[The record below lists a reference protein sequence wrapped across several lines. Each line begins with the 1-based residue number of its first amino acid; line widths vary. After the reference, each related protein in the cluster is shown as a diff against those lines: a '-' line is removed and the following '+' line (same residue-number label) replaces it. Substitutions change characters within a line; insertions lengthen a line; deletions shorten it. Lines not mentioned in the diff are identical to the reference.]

1 MEKRWVLIPK
11 GNSETIQK
19 LSEELSIHP
28 ILSQLLVQRGI
39 NTFEEAKNFFRPS
52 LSDLHDPF
60 LMKDMDKAVER
71 ISNAILNKQKILVY
85 GDYDV
90 DGTTAVSL
98 VYTFLHNQYVNVSY
112 YIPDRY
118 KEGYGISIQG
128 IDYAKEN
135 NYDLIIALD
144 CGIKSVDK
152 IDYANAL
159 GIDFIICDH
168 HRPGSTLPAAVAVLD
183 PKRTDCDYPY
193 KELSGCGVGFKLIQ
207 AISQQQGISF
217 SDLEQYLD
225 LVAVSIA
232 ADIVPITGENRILA
246 FHGLNFL
253 KLNHRPGFKAILDLS
268 NFKKDEITVN
278 DVVFLI
284 APRINAA
291 GRIESGNSAVELLVS
306 KNDNV
311 AGLLG
316 DGINE
321 HNLKRKDLDAS
332 ITEHALQLIEES
344 EDHKYRKSTV
354 LYNPE
359 WHKGVIGIV
368 ASRLT
373 EKFYRPTIVLTKSND
388 ENKMVSGSARSV
400 KDFDVYNAIES
411 CSDLLEQFG
420 GHMYAAGLTMKEE
433 NVQAF
438 IERFEEVVATTI
450 EDRMLIREVE
460 MDAELN
466 LMDITP
472 KFFNVL
478 KQFAPFGP
486 GNMSPIFKSTSVRDN
501 GRGKVVGNNHL
512 KLSLVQHDDYQLT
525 IDGIA
530 FQLGHHHNQ
539 VEQKDVFDI
548 VYHIEE
554 NNYNNRTTLQLN
566 IKDLKFVKSDVM
578 AKV

>member
-1 MEKRWVLIPK
+1 MEKRWVLMPT
-11 GNSETIQK
+11 GNSETIHK
-19 LSEELSIHP
+19 LAGDLNIHP
-28 ILSQLLVQRGI
+28 ILAQLLVQRGV
-39 NTFEEAKNFFRPS
+39 NTYDEAKHFFRPS

-71 ISNAILNKQKILVY
+71 ISNAILNKEKILVY

-98 VYTFLHNQYVNVSY
+98 VYTFLNNQYVNVEY

-118 KEGYGISIQG
+118 KEGYGISLQG

-135 NYDLIIALD
+135 GCNLIIALD
-144 CGIKSVDK
+144 CGIKSIDK
-152 IDYANAL
+152 IEYANSL
-159 GIDFIICDH
+159 GVDFIICDH
-168 HRPGSTLPAAVAVLD
+168 HRPGSELPNAVAVLD
-183 PKRTDCDYPY
+183 PKRADCDYPY

-207 AISQQQGISF
+207 AIAQQKGIQF
-217 SDLEQYLD
+217 EDLTQYLD

-246 FHGLNFL
+246 FYGL
-253 KLNHRPGFKAILDLS
+253 KLLNENPRPGFKAILELS
-268 NFKKDEITVN
+268 NFKKEEITVN

-291 GRIESGNSAVELLVS
+291 GRIESGNSAVKLLVS

-354 LYNPE
+354 LYNSA

-373 EKFYRPTIVLTKSND
+373 EKYYRPTIVLTKSND
-388 ENKMVSGSARSV
+388 ENNMVSGSARSV

-433 NVQAF
+433 NVEEF
-438 IERFEEVVATTI
+438 IKRFEEVVSSTI
-450 EDRMLIREVE
+450 EDRMLVREVE
-460 MDAELN
+460 IDAELN
-466 LMDITP
+466 LNDINQ
-472 KFFNVL
+472 KFFNIL

-486 GNMSPIFKSTSVRDN
+486 GNMSPIFKSSNVRDN

-512 KLSLVQHDDYQLT
+512 KLTLVQHDDYQST
-525 IDGIA
+525 FDGIA
-530 FQLGHHHNQ
+530 FQLGHHHPQ
-539 VEQKDVFDI
+539 VEQQDAFEI

-554 NNYNNRTTLQLN
+554 NNFNNRTTLQLN
-566 IKDLKFVKSDVM
+566 IKDLKFVKSAVM

>member
-1 MEKRWVLIPK
+1 MEKRWVLMPK

-19 LSEELSIHP
+19 LADELNIHP
-28 ILSQLLVQRGI
+28 ILAQLLVQRGV
-39 NTFEEAKNFFRPS
+39 NTFDEAKHFFRPS
-52 LSDLHDPF
+52 LNDLHDPF

-71 ISNAILNKQKILVY
+71 ISNAILNKEKILVY

-98 VYTFLHNQYVNVSY
+98 VYTFLHNQYVNVGY

-118 KEGYGISIQG
+118 KEGYGISLQG

-135 NYDLIIALD
+135 GYSLIIALD
-144 CGIKSVDK
+144 CGIKSIDK
-152 IDYANAL
+152 IDYANTL
-159 GIDFIICDH
+159 GVDFIICDH
-168 HRPGSTLPAAVAVLD
+168 HRPGSELPNAIAVLD
-183 PKRTDCDYPY
+183 PKRADCDYPY

-207 AISQQQGISF
+207 AIAQQKGILF
-217 SDLEQYLD
+217 EDLTQYLD

-246 FHGLNFL
+246 FYGL
-253 KLNHRPGFKAILDLS
+253 KLLNENPRPGFKAILELS

-291 GRIESGNSAVELLVS
+291 GRIESGKSAVDLLVS

-321 HNLKRKDLDAS
+321 HNLKRKDLDSS

-354 LYNPE
+354 LYNSA

-373 EKFYRPTIVLTKSND
+373 EKYYRPTIVLTKSND
-388 ENKMVSGSARSV
+388 ENNMVSGSARSV
-400 KDFDVYNAIES
+400 KDVDVYNAIES

-433 NVQAF
+433 NVEEF
-438 IERFEEVVATTI
+438 IQRFEEVVSSTI
-450 EDRMLIREVE
+450 EDRMLVREVE
-460 MDAELN
+460 IDAELN
-466 LMDITP
+466 LNDINQ
-472 KFFNVL
+472 KFFNIL

-486 GNMSPIFKSTSVRDN
+486 GNMSPIFKSSNVRDN

-512 KLSLVQHDDYQLT
+512 KLTLVQHDDYQST
-525 IDGIA
+525 FDGIA
-530 FQLGHHHNQ
+530 FQLGHHHPQ
-539 VEQKDVFDI
+539 VEQQDAFEI

-554 NNYNNRTTLQLN
+554 NNFNNRTTLQLN
-566 IKDLKFVKSDVM
+566 IKDLKFVKSAVM

>member
-19 LSEELSIHP
+19 LSEELNIHP

-152 IDYANAL
+152 IDYANTH

-207 AISQQQGISF
+207 AISQQKGISF

-354 LYNPE
+354 LYNSA

>member
-1 MEKRWVLIPK
+1 MEKRWVLLPT

-19 LSEELSIHP
+19 LAGELNIHP
-28 ILSQLLVQRGI
+28 ILAQLLVQRGV
-39 NTFEEAKNFFRPS
+39 NTFDEAKHFFRPS
-52 LSDLHDPF
+52 LDDLHDPF

-71 ISNAILNKQKILVY
+71 ISNAILNKDKILVY

-98 VYTFLHNQYVNVSY
+98 VYTFLHNQYVNVEY

-118 KEGYGISIQG
+118 KEGYGISLQG

-135 NYDLIIALD
+135 GYNLIIALD
-144 CGIKSVDK
+144 CGIKSIDK
-152 IDYANAL
+152 IDYANKL
-159 GIDFIICDH
+159 GVDFIICDH
-168 HRPGSTLPAAVAVLD
+168 HRPGSELPDAVAVLD
-183 PKRTDCDYPY
+183 PKRTDCEYPY

-207 AISQQQGISF
+207 AIAQQKGIQF
-217 SDLEQYLD
+217 DDLTQYLD

-246 FHGLNFL
+246 FYGL
-253 KLNHRPGFKAILDLS
+253 KLLNENPRPGFKAILELS

-291 GRIESGNSAVELLVS
+291 GRIESGKSAVELLVS

-344 EDHKYRKSTV
+344 EDHRYRKSTV
-354 LYNPE
+354 LYNSA

-373 EKFYRPTIVLTKSND
+373 EKYYRPTIVLTKSND
-388 ENKMVSGSARSV
+388 ENNMVSGSARSV

-433 NVQAF
+433 NVPAF
-438 IERFEEVVATTI
+438 IERFEEVVSSTI
-450 EDRMLIREVE
+450 EDRMLVREVE
-460 MDAELN
+460 IDAELN
-466 LMDITP
+466 LNDINQ
-472 KFFNVL
+472 KFFNIL

-486 GNMSPIFKSTSVRDN
+486 GNMSPIFKSSNLRDN

-512 KLSLVQHDDYQLT
+512 KLTLVQHEDYEST
-525 IDGIA
+525 FDGIA
-530 FQLGHHHNQ
+530 FQLGHHHPQ
-539 VEQKDVFDI
+539 VEQQDAFEI

-554 NNYNNRTTLQLN
+554 NNFNNRTTLQLN

>member
-144 CGIKSVDK
+144 CGIKSIDK

-183 PKRTDCDYPY
+183 PKRADCDYPY

>member
-1 MEKRWVLIPK
+1 MPT

-19 LSEELSIHP
+19 LAGELNIHP
-28 ILSQLLVQRGI
+28 VLAQLLVQRGI
-39 NTFEEAKNFFRPS
+39 NTFDEAKHFFRPS
-52 LSDLHDPF
+52 LNDLHDPF
-60 LMKDMDKAVER
+60 LMKDMDKAVDR
-71 ISNAILNKQKILVY
+71 ISNAILNKEKILVY

-98 VYTFLHNQYVNVSY
+98 VYTFLHNQYVNVEY

-118 KEGYGISIQG
+118 KEGYGISLQG

-135 NYDLIIALD
+135 GCNLIIALD
-144 CGIKSVDK
+144 CGIKSIDK
-152 IDYANAL
+152 IEYANSL
-159 GIDFIICDH
+159 GVDFIICDH
-168 HRPGSTLPAAVAVLD
+168 HRPGSELPNAVAVLD
-183 PKRTDCDYPY
+183 PKRADCDYPY

-207 AISQQQGISF
+207 AIAQQKGIVF
-217 SDLEQYLD
+217 EDLTQYLD

-246 FHGLNFL
+246 FYGL
-253 KLNHRPGFKAILDLS
+253 KLLNENPRPGFKAILELS

-291 GRIESGNSAVELLVS
+291 GRIESGKSAVELLVS

-354 LYNPE
+354 LYNSA

-373 EKFYRPTIVLTKSND
+373 EKYYRPTIVLTKSND
-388 ENKMVSGSARSV
+388 ENNMVSGSARSV

-433 NVQAF
+433 NVEEF
-438 IERFEEVVATTI
+438 IQRFEEVVSSTI
-450 EDRMLIREVE
+450 EDRMLVREVE
-460 MDAELN
+460 IDAELN
-466 LMDITP
+466 LYDINQ
-472 KFFNVL
+472 KFFNIL

-486 GNMSPIFKSTSVRDN
+486 GNMSPIFKSSNVRDN

-512 KLSLVQHDDYQLT
+512 KLTLVQHDDYQST
-525 IDGIA
+525 FDGIA
-530 FQLGHHHNQ
+530 FQLGHHHPQ
-539 VEQKDVFDI
+539 VEQQDAFEI

-554 NNYNNRTTLQLN
+554 NNFNNRTTLQLN
-566 IKDLKFVKSDVM
+566 IKDLKFVKSAVM

>member
-1 MEKRWVLIPK
+1 MEKRWVFIPK
-11 GNSETIQK
+11 GSAETIQK
-19 LSEELSIHP
+19 LKDELNVHP
-28 ILSQLLVQRGI
+28 VLAQLLVQRGI
-39 NTFEEAKNFFRPS
+39 NSYDEAKQFFRPS
-52 LSDLHDPF
+52 LNDLHDPF
-60 LMKDMDKAVER
+60 LMKDMEKAVER
-71 ISNAILNKQKILVY
+71 ISTAILNKEKILVY

-98 VYTFLHNQYVNVSY
+98 VYTFLHNQYVNVGY

-118 KEGYGISIQG
+118 KEGYGISKQG

-135 NYDLIIALD
+135 NFSLIIALD
-144 CGIKSVDK
+144 CGIKSIDK
-152 IDYANAL
+152 IDYANSL
-159 GIDFIICDH
+159 GVDFIICDH
-168 HRPGSTLPAAVAVLD
+168 HRPGNEIPDAIAVLD
-183 PKRTDCDYPY
+183 PKRPDCDYPY

-207 AISQQQGISF
+207 AIAQQKGIPF
-217 SDLEQYLD
+217 EDLEQYLD

-246 FHGLNFL
+246 YYGL
-253 KLNHRPGFKAILDLS
+253 KLLNNNPRPGFKAILELS

-291 GRIESGNSAVELLVS
+291 GRIESGEKAVELLVS
-306 KNDNV
+306 KKDNI
-311 AGLLG
+311 AGQLG

-321 HNLKRKDLDAS
+321 HNLRRKDLDQS

-344 EDHKYRKSTV
+344 EDHKFRKSTV
-354 LYNPE
+354 LYNPA

-373 EKFYRPTIVLTKSND
+373 EKYYRPTIVLTKSNE
-388 ENKMVSGSARSV
+388 ENNMVSGSARSV

-433 NVQAF
+433 NVEAF
-438 IERFEEVVATTI
+438 IQRFEEVVSSTI
-450 EDRMLIREVE
+450 EDRMLVREVE
-460 MDAELN
+460 IDAELN
-466 LMDITP
+466 LNDISQ
-472 KFFNVL
+472 KFFNIL

-486 GNMSPIFKSTSVRDN
+486 GNMSPIFKSSNVRDN

-512 KLSLVQHDDYQLT
+512 KLTLVQHDDYQST
-525 IDGIA
+525 YDGIA
-530 FQLGHHHNQ
+530 FQLGHHHPQ
-539 VEQKDVFDI
+539 VEQQDAFEV

-554 NNYNNRTTLQLN
+554 NNFNNRTTLQLN
-566 IKDLKFVKSDVM
+566 IKDLKFVTSEEM

>member
-1 MEKRWVLIPK
+1 MEKRWVLMPK

-19 LSEELSIHP
+19 LAGELNIHP
-28 ILSQLLVQRGI
+28 ILAQLLVQRGV
-39 NTFEEAKNFFRPS
+39 NTFDEAKHFFRPS
-52 LSDLHDPF
+52 LNDLHDPF

-71 ISNAILNKQKILVY
+71 ISNAILNKEKILVY

-98 VYTFLHNQYVNVSY
+98 VYTFLHNQYVNVGY

-118 KEGYGISIQG
+118 KEGYGISLQG

-135 NYDLIIALD
+135 GYSLIIALD
-144 CGIKSVDK
+144 CGIKSIDK
-152 IDYANAL
+152 IDYANTL
-159 GIDFIICDH
+159 GVDFIICDH
-168 HRPGSTLPAAVAVLD
+168 HRPGSELPNAIAVLD
-183 PKRTDCDYPY
+183 PKRADCNYPY

-207 AISQQQGISF
+207 AIAQQKGILF
-217 SDLEQYLD
+217 EDLTQYLD

-246 FHGLNFL
+246 FYGL
-253 KLNHRPGFKAILDLS
+253 KLLNENPRPGFKAILELS

-291 GRIESGNSAVELLVS
+291 GRIESGKSAVDLLVS

-321 HNLKRKDLDAS
+321 HNLKRKDLDSS
-332 ITEHALQLIEES
+332 ITEHALQLIDES

-354 LYNPE
+354 LYNSA

-373 EKFYRPTIVLTKSND
+373 EKYYRPTIVLTKSND
-388 ENKMVSGSARSV
+388 ENNMVSGSARSV

-433 NVQAF
+433 NVEEF
-438 IERFEEVVATTI
+438 IQRFEEVVSSTI
-450 EDRMLIREVE
+450 EDRMLVREVE
-460 MDAELN
+460 IDAELN
-466 LMDITP
+466 LNDINQ
-472 KFFNVL
+472 KFFNIL

-486 GNMSPIFKSTSVRDN
+486 GNMSPIFKSSNVRDN

-512 KLSLVQHDDYQLT
+512 KLTLVQHDDYQST
-525 IDGIA
+525 FDGIA
-530 FQLGHHHNQ
+530 FQLGHHHPQ
-539 VEQKDVFDI
+539 VEQQDAFEI

-554 NNYNNRTTLQLN
+554 NNFNNRTTLQLN
-566 IKDLKFVKSDVM
+566 IKDLKFVKSAVM

>member
-1 MEKRWVLIPK
+1 MPT
-11 GNSETIQK
+11 GNSETIHK
-19 LSEELSIHP
+19 LAGELNIHP
-28 ILSQLLVQRGI
+28 ILAQLLVQRGV
-39 NTFEEAKNFFRPS
+39 NTFDEAKHFFRPS

-71 ISNAILNKQKILVY
+71 ISNAILNKEKILVY

-98 VYTFLHNQYVNVSY
+98 VYTFLHNQYVNVEY

-135 NYDLIIALD
+135 GCNLIIALD
-144 CGIKSVDK
+144 CGIKSIDK
-152 IDYANAL
+152 IEYANKL
-159 GIDFIICDH
+159 GVDFIICDH
-168 HRPGSTLPAAVAVLD
+168 HRPGSELPDAVAVLD
-183 PKRTDCDYPY
+183 PKRTDCEYPY

-207 AISQQQGISF
+207 AIAQQKGIPF
-217 SDLEQYLD
+217 EDLTQYLD

-246 FHGLNFL
+246 FYGL
-253 KLNHRPGFKAILDLS
+253 KLLNENPRPGFKAILDLS

-291 GRIESGNSAVELLVS
+291 GRIESGKSAVELLVS

-344 EDHKYRKSTV
+344 EDHQYRKSTV
-354 LYNPE
+354 LYNSA

-373 EKFYRPTIVLTKSND
+373 EKYYRPTIVLTKSND
-388 ENKMVSGSARSV
+388 ENNMVSGSARSV

-433 NVQAF
+433 NVQEF
-438 IERFEEVVATTI
+438 IERFEEVVSSTI
-450 EDRMLIREVE
+450 EDRMLVREVE
-460 MDAELN
+460 IDAELN
-466 LMDITP
+466 LNDINQ
-472 KFFNVL
+472 KFFNIL

-486 GNMSPIFKSTSVRDN
+486 GNMSPIFKSSNLRDN

-512 KLSLVQHDDYQLT
+512 KLTLVQHEDYQST
-525 IDGIA
+525 FDGIA
-530 FQLGHHHNQ
+530 FQLGHHHPQ
-539 VEQKDVFDI
+539 VEQQDAFEV

-554 NNYNNRTTLQLN
+554 NNFNNRTTLQLN
-566 IKDLKFVKSDVM
+566 IKDLKFVKSDMM

>member
-1 MEKRWVLIPK
+1 MPT

-19 LSEELSIHP
+19 LAGELNIHP
-28 ILSQLLVQRGI
+28 VLAQLLVQRGI
-39 NTFEEAKNFFRPS
+39 NTFDEAKHFFRPS
-52 LSDLHDPF
+52 LNDLHDPF
-60 LMKDMDKAVER
+60 LMKDMDKAVDR
-71 ISNAILNKQKILVY
+71 ISNAILNKEKILVY

-98 VYTFLHNQYVNVSY
+98 VYTFLHNQYVNVEY

-118 KEGYGISIQG
+118 KEGYGISLQG

-135 NYDLIIALD
+135 GCNLIIALD
-144 CGIKSVDK
+144 CGIKSIDK
-152 IDYANAL
+152 IEYANSL
-159 GIDFIICDH
+159 GVDFIICDH
-168 HRPGSTLPAAVAVLD
+168 HRPGSELPNAVAVLD
-183 PKRTDCDYPY
+183 PKRADCDYPY

-207 AISQQQGISF
+207 AIAQQKGIVF
-217 SDLEQYLD
+217 EDLTQYLD

-246 FHGLNFL
+246 FYGL
-253 KLNHRPGFKAILDLS
+253 KLLNENPRPGFKAILELS

-291 GRIESGNSAVELLVS
+291 GRIESGKSAVELLVS

-354 LYNPE
+354 LYNSA

-373 EKFYRPTIVLTKSND
+373 EKYYRPTIVLTKSND
-388 ENKMVSGSARSV
+388 ENNMVSGSARSV

-433 NVQAF
+433 NVEEF
-438 IERFEEVVATTI
+438 IQRFEEVVSSTI
-450 EDRMLIREVE
+450 EDRMLVREVE
-460 MDAELN
+460 IDAELN
-466 LMDITP
+466 LNDINQ
-472 KFFNVL
+472 KFFNIL

-486 GNMSPIFKSTSVRDN
+486 GNMSPIFKSSNVRDN

-512 KLSLVQHDDYQLT
+512 KLTLVQHDDYQST
-525 IDGIA
+525 FDGIA
-530 FQLGHHHNQ
+530 YQLGHHHPQ
-539 VEQKDVFDI
+539 VEQQDAFEI

-554 NNYNNRTTLQLN
+554 NNFNNRTTLQLN
-566 IKDLKFVKSDVM
+566 IKDLKFVKSAVM

>member
-1 MEKRWVLIPK
+1 MEKRWVLLPT

-19 LSEELSIHP
+19 LAGELNIHP
-28 ILSQLLVQRGI
+28 ILAQLLVQRGV
-39 NTFEEAKNFFRPS
+39 NTFDEAKHFFRPS

-71 ISNAILNKQKILVY
+71 ISTAILNKEKILVY

-98 VYTFLHNQYVNVSY
+98 VYTFLHNQYVNVEY

-118 KEGYGISIQG
+118 KEGYGISLQG
-128 IDYAKEN
+128 IDYAKEHGFN
-135 NYDLIIALD
+135 LIIALD
-144 CGIKSVDK
+144 CGIKSIDK
-152 IDYANAL
+152 IEYANKL
-159 GIDFIICDH
+159 GVDFIICDH
-168 HRPGSTLPAAVAVLD
+168 HRPGSELPDAVAVLD
-183 PKRTDCDYPY
+183 PKRADCEYPY

-207 AISQQQGISF
+207 AIAQQKGIQF
-217 SDLEQYLD
+217 DDLTQYLD

-246 FHGLNFL
+246 FYGL
-253 KLNHRPGFKAILDLS
+253 KLLNENPRPGFKAILELS

-291 GRIESGNSAVELLVS
+291 GRIESGKSAVELLVS

-354 LYNPE
+354 LYNSA

-373 EKFYRPTIVLTKSND
+373 EKYYRPTIVLTKSND
-388 ENKMVSGSARSV
+388 ENNMVSGSARSV

-433 NVQAF
+433 NVPAF
-438 IERFEEVVATTI
+438 IERFEEVVSSTI
-450 EDRMLIREVE
+450 EDRMLVREVE
-460 MDAELN
+460 IDAELN
-466 LMDITP
+466 LNDINQ
-472 KFFNVL
+472 KFFNIL

-486 GNMSPIFKSTSVRDN
+486 GNMSPIFKSSNLRDN

-512 KLSLVQHDDYQLT
+512 KLTLVQHEDYEST
-525 IDGIA
+525 FDGIA
-530 FQLGHHHNQ
+530 FQLGHHHPQ
-539 VEQKDVFDI
+539 VEQQDAFEI

-554 NNYNNRTTLQLN
+554 NNFNNRTTLQLN